1 MRRIQSVLIGS
12 RPPLSPEYQQ
22 KIREITDRMNEDAL
36 KEFTGHDILLLCI
49 DRAYLALFPDKHKD
63 GKRKRYEKIAF

>member
-1 MRRIQSVLIGS
+1 
-12 RPPLSPEYQQ
+12 
-22 KIREITDRMNEDAL
+22 MNEDAL